1 MRAVNLLTPDQ
12 RTAPKGKGSS
22 GPSAVDAPG
31 GIGAFVLLGALA
43 LSVAALAGY
52 VLSGN
57 VVKERKAQLATV
69 SAKSDATVQKASA
82 LKPYADFQTLAQDRA
97 GTVQALASARFD
109 WEQTLRDISRA
120 MPKEVYLS
128 SLDGTV
134 GGTASGAGSS
144 LRGAVQAPAIELK
157 GCTKSQP
164 AVASLMSRM
173 RNVQGVTRV
182 TLAKSDKDT
191 AATGAASSTVNPCG
205 KGAPPSFEMII
216 FFEKSAVAEL
226 LAGATGD
233 TGAAPGES
241 AGGTDA
247 AKSGSDSS
255 SSSNQSQSTKGQSPG
270 SGDSQP
276 SNGHS
281 TPPASATTGGTP

>member
-1 MRAVNLLTPDQ
+1 M
-12 RTAPKGKGSS
+12 
-22 GPSAVDAPG
+22 DAPG

-43 LSVAALAGY
+43 LCVAALAGY
-52 VLSGN
+52 VLSNN
-57 VVKERKAQLATV
+57 VVKERKSQLAEV
-69 SAKSDATVQKASA
+69 SAKSDATVQKANA
-82 LKPYADFQTLAQDRA
+82 LKPYADFQQLAQDRA

-120 MPKEVYLS
+120 MPKEVYLA

-134 GGTASGAGSS
+134 GGGTTGAGSS
-144 LRGAVQAPAIELK
+144 LRGAVEAPAIELK

-191 AATGAASSTVNPCG
+191 AATGAANSTVNPCG

-216 FFEKSAVAEL
+216 FFEKSAVAEA
-226 LAGATGD
+226 LAGATGASTSSDSASGTD
-233 TGAAPGES
+233 TGS
-241 AGGTDA
+241 TDTS
-247 AKSGSDSS
+247 KSGSS
-255 SSSNQSQSTKGQSPG
+255 SSSKPSQPTNGQSPG
-270 SGDSQP
+270 NGASQP
-276 SNGHS
+276 SGGQS
-281 TPPASATTGGTP
+281 TPPAAATTGGTP

>member
-12 RTAPKGKGSS
+12 RSAPKGKGSS
-22 GPSAVDAPG
+22 GPSAMDAPG

-43 LSVAALAGY
+43 LCVAALAGY
-52 VLSGN
+52 VLSNN
-57 VVKERKAQLATV
+57 VVKERKAELAEV
-69 SAKSDATVQKASA
+69 SAKSDATVQAAGK
-82 LKPYADFQTLAQDRA
+82 LKPYADFQTLAQERA

-109 WEQTLRDISRA
+109 WEQALRDLSRA
-120 MPKEVYLS
+120 MPEEVFLS
-128 SLDGTV
+128 SLDGNV
-134 GGTASGAGSS
+134 GGGATGGGSS

-191 AATGAASSTVNPCG
+191 ASAGAASSTVNPCG

-216 FFEKSAVAEL
+216 FFERSAVAEA
-226 LAGATGD
+226 LAGATGAVD
-233 TGAAPGES
+233 PAA
-241 AGGTDA
+241 A
-247 AKSGSDSS
+247 AKSGETGEAAAGTEKKPSESTG
-255 SSSNQSQSTKGQSPG
+255 QSQGSQPASGQS
-270 SGDSQP
+270 S
-276 SNGHS
+276 
-281 TPPASATTGGTP
+281 PPAAATTGGTP